1 MTARRPSRRPLRR
14 RAGIAAL
21 LVALALQG
29 AGQMAPAA
37 AQEERAPLHGRD
49 EPRGHDQLQEV
60 AEAQRGALLASLARA
75 TATAWPAG
83 ETSLGEAVA
92 RLDAGGNPTELA
104 SGVDPAQRALLPAL
118 DGTYWQAVLALCA
131 AFSLRLQPGANGAE
145 PGNAG
150 DFGHEDEGTELAL
163 AARVGGGPVVLAR
176 RGDGPPPL
184 LVATPGSPLLADL
197 VRCDIHQGEQ
207 PGSEAWGDLEIA
219 LRLEPHAHAVNLG
232 PALAVLV
239 RGEDGGE
246 QLAASDENGD
256 GRDDLLHLVVTR
268 LPGGV
273 GSIRIAGQLRLAVVD
288 TLACSGVLHPGGM
301 LASET
306 WGNVVTLRL
315 VDGALARSE
324 NRHGPGL
331 VFSHPEHALVGSP
344 RLSITAGEGV
354 VPEQDGMEST
364 HPARRRGT
372 TVRIEDTLRLSQDP
386 VDAEYHVRAEGT
398 VRVGQV
404 TLPLAL
410 RLRLADL
417 PAHDAP
423 PETRLDVQQATM
435 VAWAAGPRTL
445 REALAALG
453 HAGNQVVLELGVGET
468 RSADLAAY
476 HGNFWGG
483 VAALCRAFDLTVLP
497 AATAPASARGGGGE
511 GVLASVPIAVEGGT
525 VCLGA
530 PRPGRPR
537 AGDLQPCGPFLVTVS
552 GSAASTLRSRAGVR
566 RCANVALRLRLEPR
580 LAPEAMHEAAIQW
593 LPLAEDLGGGRAIA
607 VGLPLTDE
615 HREPGGPGAAPASD
629 AAVEAE
635 PPPAWAV
642 SLAGLPA
649 GRCRC
654 RLHGVFSGQLRAPV
668 SASAVLRPGERRAVA
683 LGGAQAVAVLYDEVQ
698 AKANGWEH
706 PALGLIQSGE
716 NGGGEPTITLD
727 APGGGG
733 REQPVGTDHRYQEAR
748 ESLWFFRTLAPGAHA
763 LTVTGD
769 ELVAQFAVPLVID
782 YSGE

>member
-1 MTARRPSRRPLRR
+1 MTERCPFQRPLLC
-14 RAGIAAL
+14 RAPLAAL
-21 LVALALQG
+21 LIALL
-29 AGQMAPAA
+29 APAA
-37 AQEERAPLHGRD
+37 AQEERATPHGRD

-60 AEAQRGALLASLARA
+60 AEAQRAALLAALARA

-83 ETSLGEAVA
+83 EVSLGEVVA
-92 RLDAGGNPTELA
+92 RLNAGGNPTELA

-131 AFSLRLQPGANGAE
+131 AFRLRLQPGANSTE
-145 PGNAG
+145 PLNGV
-150 DFGHEDEGTELAL
+150 DVPHEGEGTELVL
-163 AARVGGGPVVLAR
+163 AARIAGGPVVLTR
-176 RGDGPPPL
+176 RGDGPAPL
-184 LVATPGSPLLADL
+184 LMTTPGSPLLADL
-197 VRCDIHQGEQ
+197 MRCDIHQGEQ
-207 PGSEAWGDLEIA
+207 PGSAAWGDLEIA
-219 LRLEPHAHAVNLG
+219 LRLEPHAHAINLG
-232 PALAVLV
+232 PAQAVLV
-239 RGEDGGE
+239 RGDDGGE
-246 QLAASDENGD
+246 QLAASDETGD

-268 LPGGV
+268 LPAGV
-273 GSIRIAGQLRLAVVD
+273 GSIRIAGQLRMAVVD

-315 VDGALARSE
+315 IDGALARSE

-331 VFSHPEHALVGSP
+331 VFSHPEHALVGTP
-344 RLSITAGEGV
+344 RLSITVGEHV

-398 VRVGQV
+398 VRVGQL

-417 PAHDAP
+417 PAHEAQ
-423 PETRLDVQQATM
+423 PEARIEAQQATM
-435 VAWAAGPRTL
+435 VAWSAGPRTL
-445 REALAALG
+445 REAIAALG
-453 HAGNQVVLELGVGET
+453 HGGNPVVLELGVSET
-468 RSADLAAY
+468 RSAELAAY
-476 HGNFWGG
+476 HGTFWGG
-483 VAALCRAFDLTVLP
+483 VAVLCRAFDLTVLP
-497 AATAPASARGGGGE
+497 AAPAPESARSGGADGI
-511 GVLASVPIAVEGGT
+511 LASVPIAVEGGT

-537 AGDLQPCGPFLVTVS
+537 ATDLQPCGPFLMVVS

-566 RCANVALRLRLEPR
+566 RCANVAVRIRLEPH

-593 LPLAEDLGGGRAIA
+593 LPLAEDLGGGHAIA

-615 HREPGGPGAAPASD
+615 HREPDGLNEVPIGDPALEVEPAPSWAA
-629 AAVEAE
+629 
-635 PPPAWAV
+635 
-642 SLAGLPA
+642 SLTGLPA
-649 GRCRC
+649 GRSRC
-654 RLHGVFSGQLRAPV
+654 RLHGVFCGQLRAPV
-668 SASAVLRPGERRAVA
+668 SASAVLRPGERRTVA
-683 LGGAQAVAVLYDEVQ
+683 LGGAQAVAVLYDEIQ

-706 PALGLIQSGE
+706 PALGLIQNSE

-733 REQPVGTDHRYQEAR
+733 REQPVGTDHRYQDAR

-782 YSGE
+782 FTEE